1 MGCATSQ
8 PGQVQGPGYEISLPV
23 DNVPYRGPSI
33 VYLLC
38 KVPVQMASNAFRD
51 GATSTNETCWDQVW
65 CRHIVDWVVWFREG
79 GLLRIYK
86 CFIDALGESC
96 RFPVSFGFSAGR
108 PMVSSNIDSYYPT
121 LAQFYQQGYIM
132 NTFYNLPMAVQQSG
146 FAKMTANYE
155 AIFSKP
161 GDGSPPEGGVQYDL
175 RVEKSMVHVR
185 VASYGIIGGQST
197 VGETSDLI
205 QKIAHYS
212 SQGARL
218 ICIEATGYMQSQGF
232 SAGMAG
238 VGPGIGVDLFFNVP
252 RHPPS
257 TTYCYQAVSIPIT
270 ATVHPGFTV
279 SVEAQCDWMG
289 NFAAYLNQGWK
300 LIEIF
305 IDKGYKQQGAFSM
318 TYQVNAMWFFEKEA
332 SRLHDNTPLYEGTII
347 HFQHQLKDRV
357 SFTSDANG
365 FSKIFNIQRFSKG
378 WLDQWWFQDGGEST
392 WTCHHLTLLS
402 QNLTLLSHHLP
413 LLSHHLPLLSHHN
426 TLLSHHLTLLSHHL
440 PLLSQN
446 LTLLSH
452 HLTLLSHHLTLLSH
466 HLTLLSH
473 YLTQLSH
480 HLTQLIHHLNL
491 LSHHLTLLS
500 HHLTL
505 LSHHLPL
512 LSQNLTLLS
521 HHLTL
526 LSQNLTL
533 LSHHLPL
540 LSHYLTQLSH
550 HLTQLIHHLNL
561 LSHHLTLLSL

>member
-38 KVPVQMASNAFRD
+38 KVPVQMASN
-51 GATSTNETCWDQVW
+51 
-65 CRHIVDWVVWFREG
+65 
-79 GLLRIYK
+79 
-86 CFIDALGESC
+86 
-96 RFPVSFGFSAGR
+96 VSFGFSAGR

-347 HFQHQLKDRV
+347 HFQHQLKQTFGGTRV
-357 SFTSDANG
+357 ISDWTPQ
-365 FSKIFNIQRFSKG
+365 IQEMGRRG
-378 WLDQWWFQDGGEST
+378 WELACPLETPSIRAHFGGVDMQMVLFFQRRIIRDAPPMI
-392 WTCHHLTLLS
+392 HDPS
-402 QNLTLLSHHLP
+402 QPPPPYPT
-413 LLSHHLPLLSHHN
+413 
-426 TLLSHHLTLLSHHL
+426 
-440 PLLSQN
+440 
-446 LTLLSH
+446 
-452 HLTLLSHHLTLLSH
+452 
-466 HLTLLSH
+466 
-473 YLTQLSH
+473 
-480 HLTQLIHHLNL
+480 
-491 LSHHLTLLS
+491 
-500 HHLTL
+500 
-505 LSHHLPL
+505 
-512 LSQNLTLLS
+512 
-521 HHLTL
+521 
-526 LSQNLTL
+526 
-533 LSHHLPL
+533 
-540 LSHYLTQLSH
+540 
-550 HLTQLIHHLNL
+550 
-561 LSHHLTLLSL
+561 